1 MSPLGSIGN
10 SLLKSLIA
18 CGLFSKPDE
27 IVGGFIF
34 IFPPPETE
42 LAMASIVLRCS
53 TSEQA
58 LYRLLRLFFKSQS
71 ALIPLLLLSKS
82 QPLTLGC
89 DLGLGAELKA
99 CASILF

>member
-18 CGLFSKPDE
+18 CGLLSKPDE

-53 TSEQA
+53 N
-58 LYRLLRLFFKSQS
+58 
-71 ALIPLLLLSKS
+71 
-82 QPLTLGC
+82 
-89 DLGLGAELKA
+89 
-99 CASILF
+99 